1 MQDNTTH
8 SSMNMYTDRQIA
20 LQCAIEFCK
29 RSTTVNSYKVVAIA
43 ERYRKFLEDGTIE
56 ARPEKESSTQSQA
69 TRTGGFR
76 PKVGSL
82 CGL

>member
-1 MQDNTTH
+1 M
-8 SSMNMYTDRQIA
+8 MYTNRQVA
-20 LQCAIEFCK
+20 LQCAVEYCK
-29 RSTTVNSYKVVAIA
+29 KNINTDSFTVLSVA

>member
-1 MQDNTTH
+1 
-8 SSMNMYTDRQIA
+8 MYTNRQVA
-20 LQCAIEFCK
+20 LQCAVEYCK
-29 RSTTVNSYKVVAIA
+29 KNINTDSFTVLSVA

>member
-1 MQDNTTH
+1 M
-8 SSMNMYTDRQIA
+8 MYTNRQVA
-20 LQCAIEFCK
+20 LQCAVEYCK
-29 RSTTVNSYKVVAIA
+29 KSINTDSFTVLSVA

-56 ARPEKESSTQSQA
+56 ARPEKESSVTSQA